1 MKALVEATLYRDAGA
16 VKRYHVKRTHRTQ
29 TIAEHTFGMLM
40 LVKQVTEGH
49 GDYGLQSRSTIY
61 EAILHHDLPELMT
74 GDIPAPI
81 KRAHPELGPL
91 IDSIERDLYPLYQ
104 EFRLDLTQE
113 EAALLKWADRMELVL
128 WCLEE
133 FRMGNTYMKPTVA
146 RGLGWIIAA
155 YLPPCAKQL
164 TDEVV
169 LEALSLGIAPAAGAE
184 LEMNA

>member
-40 LVKQVTEGH
+40 LIKQVDPACTKNL
-49 GDYGLQSRSTIY
+49 YN
-61 EAILHHDLPELMT
+61 AVLHHDLPELFT

-81 KRAHPELGPL
+81 KRVHPELGPL
-91 IDSIERDLYPLYQ
+91 MDSIEEDLNPLYQ
-104 EFRLDLTQE
+104 DFQITMP
-113 EAALLKWADRMELVL
+113 EAVLLKWADRMELVL

-133 FRMGNTYMKPTVA
+133 VRLGNSYCRPTVA
-146 RGLGWIIAA
+146 RGLGWILAA
-155 YLPPCAKQL
+155 KMPDNAQEL

-169 LEALSLGIAPAAGAE
+169 ADAWTFGIAPATGAE

>member
-29 TIAEHTFGMLM
+29 SIAEHTFGMLM
-40 LVKQVTEGH
+40 LVKQVAPH
-49 GDYGLQSRSTIY
+49 IDKYMLY

-74 GDIPAPI
+74 GDVPAPI
-81 KRAHPELGPL
+81 KRVHPELGPL
-91 IDSIERDLYPLYQ
+91 MDTIERDLHPLYSPIL
-104 EFRLDLTQE
+104 EGLTQE

-133 FRMGNTYMKPTVA
+133 FRMGNGYMKPTVA
-146 RGLGWIIAA
+146 RGLGWILASYMPA
-155 YLPPCAKQL
+155 CCRGL

-169 LEALSLGIAPAAGAE
+169 ADALSVGIEPAQGAE

>member
-40 LVKQVTEGH
+40 LVKQVTTGQNTYSVE
-49 GDYGLQSRSTIY
+49 SRAMLY

-74 GDIPAPI
+74 GDVPAPI
-81 KRAHPELGPL
+81 KRVHPELGPL
-91 IDSIERDLYPLYQ
+91 MDSIEQDLYPLY
-104 EFRLDLTQE
+104 RDYTLTQE

-133 FRMGNTYMKPTVA
+133 FRMGNSYLKPTVA
-146 RGLGWIIAA
+146 RGLGWILAS
-155 YLPPCAKQL
+155 YLPECCRTL
-164 TDEVV
+164 TG
-169 LEALSLGIAPAAGAE
+169 EAVEEARSLGIEPAQGAE

>member
-40 LVKQVTEGH
+40 LVKQVTDIRATDERKVA
-49 GDYGLQSRSTIY
+49 LY
-61 EAILHHDLPELMT
+61 EAILHHDLPELFT
-74 GDIPAPI
+74 GDVPAPI
-81 KRAHPELGPL
+81 KRVHPELGPL
-91 IDSIERDLYPLYQ
+91 MNSIEEGLAPLYMDAG
-104 EFRLDLTQE
+104 DLLPE
-113 EAALLKWADRMELVL
+113 DAVLLKWADRMELVM

-133 FRMGNTYMKPTVA
+133 VRLGNTNMIPTVA
-146 RGLGWIIAA
+146 RGLGWILAVRV
-155 YLPPCAKQL
+155 PDCARAL

-169 LEALSLGIAPAAGAE
+169 ADARTVGIAPATGAE